1 MTGGMWEEDA
11 MLRAEDPVTLQV
23 AGIGELAA
31 LVVRAVPG
39 AAELAV
45 LDAPGALPARY
56 VTGRRCRLPGGSG
69 TLVAARRG
77 DGTIRDDVLHL
88 VLDPVAAPAPRH
100 AAGVAAYAAI
110 RPQPQ
115 AEQRRSFARVEL
127 VRPVLL
133 VPART
138 GNAWID
144 GKTEDL
150 SPGGARISGA
160 GRLRLG
166 DRLRLLLEL
175 GPGALLDGGG
185 QIVRVEGDGIAGV
198 RLDRLG
204 ERDRKVL
211 ARYLQARQAAALAE
225 LRATG

>member
-1 MTGGMWEEDA
+1 MTGGMWDPDTT
-11 MLRAEDPVTLQV
+11 LRPQEPVTLEIT
-23 AGIGELAA
+23 GIGALDA

-45 LDAPGALPARY
+45 PGALPARY
-56 VTGRRCRLPGGSG
+56 VAGRRCRLEAGSG
-69 TLVAARRG
+69 TLVAARRT

-100 AAGVAAYAAI
+100 VVGAAAYTAI
-110 RPQPQ
+110 RPQPA
-115 AEQRRSFARVEL
+115 AEQRRAFDRVEL

-133 VPART
+133 VPDRT

-144 GKTEDL
+144 GKTQDL

-160 GRLRLG
+160 SRLRRG

-175 GPGALLDGGG
+175 GPGALVDGGG
-185 QIVRVEGDGIAGV
+185 EIVRVDADGVAGV
-198 RLDRLG
+198 RLDRVSA
-204 ERDRKVL
+204 RDQKIL
-211 ARYLQARQAAALAE
+211 ARYLRARQAAALAQ